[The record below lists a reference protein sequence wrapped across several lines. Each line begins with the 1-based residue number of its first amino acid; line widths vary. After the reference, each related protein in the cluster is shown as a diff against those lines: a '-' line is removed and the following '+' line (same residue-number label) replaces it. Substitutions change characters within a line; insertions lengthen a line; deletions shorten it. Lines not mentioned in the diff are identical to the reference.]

1 MRFMSRPAATMTAGS
16 PRPAK
21 ARSRQRPRSHRR
33 VTNGIPSLI
42 PPEIAFSARAGTF
55 AATFR
60 CTTSDSNGRRRADRG
75 WRFASCTPSVVL
87 HQLRSRI
94 IGLSHRTNAR
104 TVSVVEMKIGK
115 WYDPISERWF
125 VPREVVSAMMCSQ
138 PSGQSMSEIHRRTEE
153 QRAEAQR
160 IWELLVDCCAYR

>member
-1 MRFMSRPAATMTAGS
+1 
-16 PRPAK
+16 
-21 ARSRQRPRSHRR
+21 
-33 VTNGIPSLI
+33 
-42 PPEIAFSARAGTF
+42 
-55 AATFR
+55 
-60 CTTSDSNGRRRADRG
+60 
-75 WRFASCTPSVVL
+75 
-87 HQLRSRI
+87 
-94 IGLSHRTNAR
+94 
-104 TVSVVEMKIGK
+104 MKIGK